1 MTHFSPMTMQIG
13 TWSSTEPDIRMDHH
27 HQTQPMYIQQ
37 NPSQVLLINYDVTPT
52 QAYLYPKPRI

>member
-1 MTHFSPMTMQIG
+1 MTMQIG

-37 NPSQVLLINYDVTPT
+37 NHSQVKI
-52 QAYLYPKPRI
+52 YPNSEFMGHTL